1 MQGNFEEQHC
11 LLDEKNDNLLKN
23 GRSIKEQWSFPNKE
37 NKCALK
43 NGGKFQGTLAFPWGK
58 QMCFK
63 VLKVFSREQHYFY
76 GENVC
81 FEKWMVLLKGGE
93 ENMFHNVDIF
103 FEKFNIPLR

>member
-1 MQGNFEEQHC
+1 
-11 LLDEKNDNLLKN
+11 
-23 GRSIKEQWSFPNKE
+23 
-37 NKCALK
+37 
-43 NGGKFQGTLAFPWGK
+43 
-58 QMCFK
+58 MCFK